1 MVDTFYQVSD
11 KLPQYNSLFETNFQ
25 TLQELKILF
34 SRSVIP
40 QLFLQCESKRKYDT
54 LPVRF
59 TCLNMPI
66 ASLHKN
72 IILPEVLFAFW
83 KD

>member
-40 QLFLQCESKRKYDT
+40 QLFLQCESKRK
-54 LPVRF
+54 
-59 TCLNMPI
+59 
-66 ASLHKN
+66 
-72 IILPEVLFAFW
+72 
-83 KD
+83 